1 MRYLIDTN
9 IIIYH
14 LNGDFVATDFI
25 QGNFKN
31 STLSFIAYI
40 EVLSYKYTSEEE
52 LKIRKF
58 LNAFD
63 IVEINREIIEESI
76 KIRRSRKMKLPDCII
91 AATALSGD
99 FSLVT
104 KNSSDFNIPDLMLST
119 PIPHK
124 TFQKILRYYPS
135 SCGVNSTSAVSG
147 RGGRLRLNL
156 WHSRRH
162 LFHLRNPV

>member
-14 LNGDFVATDFI
+14 LNGDIAVTDFI
-25 QGNFKN
+25 QRNLIN

-40 EVLSYKYTSEEE
+40 EVLSYKFTPEEE
-52 LKIRKF
+52 LQIRKF

-63 IVEINREIIEESI
+63 IVEINREIIEASI

-99 FSLVT
+99 YTLVT
-104 KNSSDFNIPDLMLST
+104 KNSSDFNIPGLDVVN
-119 PIPHK
+119 P
-124 TFQKILRYYPS
+124 YS
-135 SCGVNSTSAVSG
+135 S
-147 RGGRLRLNL
+147 
-156 WHSRRH
+156 
-162 LFHLRNPV
+162 